1 MPLTAEE
8 AIAHFMLRDRDLAAI
23 VENTPYVPTGLREM
37 GLTTPRPVTTTTVKV
52 YSKDNTIGLVPT
64 SERGGPI
71 DQDMPT
77 QEEMRTLPTFRLAKG
92 MTLYAEELQDIVTF
106 GEGSARVRAAAEI
119 RRRVA
124 DLERDMG
131 LSEEKCLLAMVTKG
145 QMIDPKTDDV
155 LVDYFTEWGIAKPS
169 AVNWDLANA
178 SLTDLRLKA
187 SALERLMRKTLKLPF
202 TRVGA
207 IVGDDFYD
215 ALVTH
220 AEVEKLY
227 LNHAAA
233 LDLKND
239 NAQPFG
245 VFPFAGINWI
255 NYRGTDDG
263 STISVDADK
272 AYFFPIGARSA
283 FLDVRAP
290 GEDFGSVNQ
299 RGRRRYL
306 RQSRDLQHST
316 WVKNDLIT
324 YPNYVVTRPQAL
336 QSATM
341 A

>member
-1 MPLTAEE
+1 MALTAEE
-8 AIAHFMLRDRDLAAI
+8 TIAHFMLRDRDLAAI
-23 VENTPYVPTGLREM
+23 VNNTPYVPTGLREM
-37 GLTTPRPVTTTTVKV
+37 NLTTAKPVTTTTVKV
-52 YSKDNTIGLVPT
+52 YSRDDVIGLVPT

-71 DQDMPT
+71 DQDMPK

-106 GEGSARVRAAAEI
+106 GEGSSRVRAAAEI
-119 RRRVA
+119 TRRVG
-124 DLERDMG
+124 DIERDMG
-131 LSEEKCLLAMVTKG
+131 LSEEKCLHALITKG
-145 QMIDPKTDDV
+145 QMIDPKTDAV
-155 LVDYFTEWGIAKPS
+155 LVDYFTEWGVAKPA

-178 SLTDLRLKA
+178 TLKDLRLKS
-187 SALERLMRKTLKLPF
+187 SALQRLMQKTLKLPF
-202 TRVGA
+202 SRVGA

-220 AEVEKLY
+220 PEIEKLY

-239 NAQPFG
+239 DGQPFSM
-245 VFPFAGINWI
+245 FPFAGINWI

-263 STISVDADK
+263 TTIASDTDK
-272 AYFFPIGARSA
+272 AFFFPIGARGA

-290 GEDFGSVNQ
+290 GEDFGTVNQ

-306 RQSRDLQHST
+306 RQSRDLQHNT
-316 WVKNDLIT
+316 WVRNDLIT
-324 YPNYVVTRPQAL
+324 YPNYVVTRPQSL
-336 QSATM
+336 QSAVM